1 MTATFRREVKLPAIA
16 QVEASAIAA
25 KTERA
30 DMPPVARAV
39 RGPVGHR
46 AGSWKVA
53 YADFVTAM
61 MALFIVLWMM
71 NASHQVQRAVASY
84 FRNPKGNAKIWG
96 ESEGGPGGRGIG
108 SVSITKENV
117 EQLKE
122 KLEQAIRSLPEFQK
136 LKKQVQISVTPEG
149 LRVELLETER
159 ACSSRAAG
167 RSRLERGPVL
177 AVLGRELARLKN
189 DVVLE
194 GHTDTRPY
202 RFSALNGYTNW
213 ELSVDRANSARRCMQ
228 ESGLNLGQVVQ
239 IRGYA
244 DERPL
249 NPADP
254 YDSRNRRVSV
264 VVEYASGQGAGGQPA
279 PSERPSMARASACR
293 RGLQPTVGPSE
304 IKLAPERHALCR

>member
-1 MTATFRREVKLPAIA
+1 
-16 QVEASAIAA
+16 
-25 KTERA
+25 
-30 DMPPVARAV
+30 MPPVARAV
-39 RGPVGHR
+39 RGPEGHR
-46 AGSWKVA
+46 GGSWKVA

-61 MALFIVLWMM
+61 MALFVVLWMM
-71 NASHQVQRAVASY
+71 NASHQVQRSVASY
-84 FRNPKGNAKIWG
+84 FRNPKGHAKVWG
-96 ESEGGPGGRGIG
+96 ESEGGPGGKGPG

-117 EQLKE
+117 EQLKD

-159 ACSSRAAG
+159 GLFFESGRPEPSSSGVR
-167 RSRLERGPVL
+167 VL
-177 AVLGRELARLKN
+177 GVLGRELARLKN

-194 GHTDTRPY
+194 GHTDARPY

-213 ELSVDRANSARRCMQ
+213 ELSVDRANSARRCMMD
-228 ESGLNLGQVVQ
+228 SGLSLAQVVQ

-244 DERPL
+244 DKRPL

-264 VVEYASGQGAGGQPA
+264 VVEYAGGQP
-279 PSERPSMARASACR
+279 SAGR
-293 RGLQPTVGPSE
+293 
-304 IKLAPERHALCR
+304 